1 MIEIR
6 NLKKF
11 PVQLIIK
18 SKKRIRQ
25 FTVLNMPGLGKEKN
39 IFYLEDER
47 HTEYIDRAE
56 KDGLIITRRISNIS
70 NEGEK

>member
-1 MIEIR
+1 MIKIT

-18 SKKRIRQ
+18 SKKRTRQ
-25 FTVLNMPGLGKEKN
+25 FTVLNIPALGKGKN
-39 IFYLEDER
+39 VFFLEDER

-56 KDGLIITRRISNIS
+56 KDGLITTRRISNIL
-70 NEGEK
+70 EGEK

>member
-1 MIEIR
+1 MEHFDSR
-6 NLKKF
+6 NSGHSSSTLSSSQNTSKF
-11 PVQLIIK
+11 FA
-18 SKKRIRQ
+18 
-25 FTVLNMPGLGKEKN
+25 FTVKEKN

>member
-25 FTVLNMPGLGKEKN
+25 FTVLNIPGLGKEKN

-56 KDGLIITRRISNIS
+56 K
-70 NEGEK
+70 